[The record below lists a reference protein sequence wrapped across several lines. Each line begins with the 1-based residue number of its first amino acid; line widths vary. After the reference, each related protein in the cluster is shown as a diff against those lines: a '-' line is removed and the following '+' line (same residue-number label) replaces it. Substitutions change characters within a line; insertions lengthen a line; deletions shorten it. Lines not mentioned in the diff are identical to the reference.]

1 MAFPSFFIIF
11 VILIFIFQHHLRK
24 NMKAENK
31 SKDEFWQKEQSSLV
45 VRKKE
50 FTSEDFIT
58 PNIEEL
64 SLTIPPDMDP
74 GDELQLK
81 QLIKRLK
88 DLSSLDMMNFS
99 QLSNTEIRLKFGT
112 ANQSIVEN
120 NEYTYNNYLKAL
132 ASYAYLMNEYKNK
145 AESITALEQCIS
157 IGSDYSEHFHYL
169 GKLYLEDRKVDEY
182 KQLIDTASKM
192 TTLNKKGILEKLE
205 SLT

>member
-24 NMKAENK
+24 NIKAENK

-50 FTSEDFIT
+50 FTQDDYIV
-58 PNIEEL
+58 PKIDEL
-64 SLTIPPDMDP
+64 SLAVPPNMEA

-81 QLIKRLK
+81 QLIKRIK

-99 QLSNTEIRLKFGT
+99 QLTNTEIRLKFGT
-112 ANQSIVEN
+112 ANQSIVTN
-120 NEYTYNNYLKAL
+120 NEYTYNNYLKTL
-132 ASYAYLMNEYKNK
+132 ASYAYLMNEYSNK
-145 AESITALEQCIS
+145 TESIIALEQCIS
-157 IGSDYSEHFHYL
+157 LGSDYSEHFHYL
-169 GKLYLEDRKVDEY
+169 AKLYLEDHSTDKY
-182 KQLIDTASKM
+182 KQLIDKVNKM